1 MDFAHPKPAGSEL
14 PIPFHFYYHPT
25 AHDPTAY
32 PYGKDRGGG
41 QPHVGLGY
49 RHLLFETWGGVQHY
63 YAGRRVVYVV
73 PVGSPA
79 HQFGEASG
87 SLGIWTLLSE
97 LNLALHQVNGATFA
111 DYQNQE
117 VGRVAIS
124 GFSAGASA
132 MLAALSN
139 RSSALGQSFVD
150 NRVRELYCWDGA
162 IGGPGI
168 KNTVPQDFGSFARA
182 WWKDPQQ
189 RIRVYTQN
197 AQYDTALGFLSKLAR
212 PAVAGPAGSL
222 SKTWAKDGQEF
233 ATLVRLPDGFFRR
246 QYAPHE
252 DPVSTYQGGPS
263 ASADPG
269 FPSYID
275 THHWFSTVFMQHA
288 LARSG
293 FPAF

>member
-1 MDFAHPKPAGSEL
+1 MLRDPVVGPVDAAGAGRLLYDLQIPVRPKGRIYVFEYKTATAPRLLFVWHPQPMDFAHPKPAGSEL

-32 PYGKDRGGG
+32 PYGKDREGG

-197 AQYDTALGFLSKLAR
+197 AQYDTALGFPRSSRAR
-212 PAVAGPAGSL
+212 RSPA
-222 SKTWAKDGQEF
+222 Q
-233 ATLVRLPDGFFRR
+233 PDR
-246 QYAPHE
+246 
-252 DPVSTYQGGPS
+252 
-263 ASADPG
+263 
-269 FPSYID
+269 
-275 THHWFSTVFMQHA
+275 
-288 LARSG
+288 
-293 FPAF
+293 